1 VERIYQKTTSGS
13 EVALSGAPRQADRDQ
28 PGEWDSAL
36 AALVSPA
43 PLLQSWGWG
52 EVYRSLGWRPEHVRL
67 PSGGRAL
74 VLVRGTWPLRWGYAP
89 RGPVPATLETAIE
102 LADWARSER
111 LAMLRIEP
119 EGPVELREQL
129 REAGFRP
136 GRSIEPRHSAIVR
149 LQDPEAMLASFRRT
163 TRYNIRLAERQG
175 VAVDKVAG
183 TEELIRQIQAT
194 ADRHRVRPEGRAYLR
209 ALTECLPD
217 VHLYVARHEG
227 VALAA
232 NLVIRHDRRSYYLL
246 AGSNGL
252 RRELKPNYALLWRAL
267 CDAHATGCVDY
278 DLYGMPPPDD
288 PTHPW
293 HGLSEFKNGFSGSPV
308 EYTGTWEIAL
318 SPTASRVLKVGQRTR
333 RRAERVALR
342 LRLAIGR
349 PGQSPERAGTSPP
362 LATAEPMASEPEHDL
377 NS

>member
-1 VERIYQKTTSGS
+1 MDNPALLPSDPD
-13 EVALSGAPRQADRDQ
+13 EV
-28 PGEWDSAL
+28 WDAEL
-36 AALVSPA
+36 ARLATPA

-52 EVYRSLGWRPEHVRL
+52 EVFRSLGWRPEHVRL